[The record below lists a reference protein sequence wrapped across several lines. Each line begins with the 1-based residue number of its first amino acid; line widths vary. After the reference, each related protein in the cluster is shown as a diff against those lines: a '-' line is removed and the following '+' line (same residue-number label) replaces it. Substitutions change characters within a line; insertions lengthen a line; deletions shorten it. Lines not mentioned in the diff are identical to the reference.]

1 MRIKSEGIPNH
12 RVWAHKHPAADARL
26 QALKAAMT
34 KLSGEYSVPT
44 ENILTPDYM
53 RQLAWNLEIKY
64 EDEVQ
69 EFLRNCGARGWQLD
83 LVSAEFSACLTD
95 QPIAGSQ
102 NSQAVEHEEL

>member
-1 MRIKSEGIPNH
+1 
-12 RVWAHKHPAADARL
+12 L
-26 QALKAAMT
+26 QALKTAMT
-34 KLSGEYSVPT
+34 KLSGEYSLPT

-64 EDEVQ
+64 EDEVRD
-69 EFLRNCGARGWQLD
+69 FLRNCGARGWQLD